1 MIYFIPVVVASC
13 ISIFCLTT
21 TTTIVHGFSI
31 VQHTQYHEGIISQ
44 KLKGSVGSSP
54 FILTT
59 SETPTTPTTTTT
71 TQPTTTTSLCA
82 TDDDDTM
89 DETETSSSS
98 YNDVAFGFILLVGY
112 VVTDDIIFAG
122 LFLGVS
128 FVAVLGTQL
137 DLIPGK
143 TNAGQTTTPAY
154 VAILTLLF
162 NSVLPK
168 QRLYELLQPSFLA
181 PTGTSLPTSSP
192 LLPEVDIRIVQALF
206 LSSSIIYGFFMASSS
221 SLPSNEKTNLK

>member
-21 TTTIVHGFSI
+21 TTIIHGFSI
-31 VQHTQYHEGIISQ
+31 VQHTQYHESIISQ

-59 SETPTTPTTTTT
+59 SETPTTPPTTT

-89 DETETSSSS
+89 DEIETSSSS

-181 PTGTSLPTSSP
+181 PTGTSLPTFSP
-192 LLPEVDIRIVQALF
+192 VLPEVDNNIIQALF
-206 LSSSIIYGFFMASSS
+206 CSISIIYGFFMASSS
-221 SLPSNEKTNLK
+221 SLPFNEKTNLK